1 MKKQRG
7 DERTDKGWKQK
18 GGDWNAG
25 RLVEITTAIVFALC
39 VLLCWIS
46 VCLFAV
52 LMLAT
57 GTRKGMRGGEREQQ
71 REEWERVENT

>member
-1 MKKQRG
+1 MGSRQRSRRVKKTAR
-7 DERTDKGWKQK
+7 DESIDKGWKQK

-25 RLVEITTAIVFALC
+25 RLVEITTAIVFAMC

-57 GTRKGMRGGEREQQ
+57 GTRQGMRGRERQ
-71 REEWERVENT
+71 REE

>member
-1 MKKQRG
+1 MKVQTR
-7 DERTDKGWKQK
+7 GWKQK
-18 GGDWNAG
+18 GGDWNAR

-39 VLLCWIS
+39 VFLCWIS

-57 GTRKGMRGGEREQQ
+57 ATRKGMKEGERERQ
-71 REEWERVENT
+71 REE